1 MRGTAPRE
9 ARLLRVL
16 TPWITPGSL
25 MLDVGAGSGLLAQ
38 ALCDAVAVRPTLVD
52 VVANNRTPLPFVL
65 YDGAR
70 LPFRDLSFDV
80 ALIAFVLHHA
90 SDPDQVL
97 TEARRVGRRL
107 VILEDTYRSTV
118 ERTAASWIDWIQN
131 RGQGVAPAWGRFTP
145 DGWMEFFTRYGR
157 PVHTE
162 EIPPKWLGV
171 FRDSIRHLLV
181 VL

>member
-1 MRGTAPRE
+1 
-9 ARLLRVL
+9 
-16 TPWITPGSL
+16 
-25 MLDVGAGSGLLAQ
+25 MLDVGAGTGLLAQ
-38 ALCDAVAVRPTLVD
+38 ALSEAIGVRPTLVD
-52 VVANNRTPLPFVL
+52 VVTKNRTRLPFVL

-70 LPFRDLSFDV
+70 LPFPDHAFDV

-90 SDPDQVL
+90 ADPDRVL
-97 TEARRVGRRL
+97 AEARRVGRRL
-107 VILEDTYRSTV
+107 VVLEDTYRSIA

-131 RGQGVAPAWGRFTP
+131 HGAGIAPAWGRLTP
-145 DGWMEFFTRYGR
+145 DGWIAFFTRHGR
-157 PVHTE
+157 PVHVE